1 MNRFVRRTLSIA
13 ALVASACAAQAHA
26 ADLTVTLRDVRVQ
39 TGVLKL
45 ALVDS
50 QAGWDGQA
58 VPVRADGAPPRGDTA
73 TFVFKDLPA
82 GAYAV
87 MVTHD
92 ENGNGKLDTNLIGM
106 PVEGY
111 GFSNNPA
118 VMRKPTWEE
127 ARFDVATDQAIDIAL
142 R

>member
-1 MNRFVRRTLSIA
+1 MNRIVRRTLPIA
-13 ALVASACAAQAHA
+13 VLIAGACAAQAQA
-26 ADLTVTLRDVRVQ
+26 ADLTVTLHGVRAQ

-58 VPVRADGAPPRGDTA
+58 APVRADGAPPQGDTA

-82 GAYAV
+82 GTYAV

-92 ENGNGKLDTNLIGM
+92 ENGNGKLDTNLVGM

-111 GFSNNPA
+111 GFSNNPR

-127 ARFDVATDQAIDIAL
+127 ARFGVAADQAVDITL